1 MSVIPAF
8 RTNTFLAVP
17 SPLVRQVQPAPAQD
31 LHLRLELPEQ
41 EYKTRKTV
49 AVPFDSR
56 LTNGLFETLTEA
68 MIFIAKHCQ
77 FHHQQ
82 FNRNLARMYLK
93 QCLVLNLVKG
103 GFVRPTHVTKR
114 DFDSAFH
121 QAMKAVG
128 N

>member
-68 MIFIAKHCQ
+68 MIFIANQNGSH
-77 FHHQQ
+77 
-82 FNRNLARMYLK
+82 NPDEAMELA
-93 QCLVLNLVKG
+93 
-103 GFVRPTHVTKR
+103 
-114 DFDSAFH
+114 DFMRGTELLWRTVENYD
-121 QAMKAVG
+121 K
-128 N
+128 